1 LLRFFEVCIFEE
13 HFQYCQLKMSIQ
25 LQRKFLFLLAVLGP
39 YYGVICQSE
48 QINVELNW
56 KVQRQFEYQEETY
69 SVPDFEN
76 AEFDQG
82 KVVFY
87 HTKKIKNGNFNMT
100 LTGYQTVPA
109 LKTDE
114 DYLSRFG
121 LIVTN
126 QPLIEY
132 KVSQSGKEYFAS
144 AYVFPFVREN
154 GQLKR
159 LTSFQF
165 ELTPKMSTVTTQ
177 QKDFATSSVLMEGSG
192 TWYKISVNRSGI
204 HKLDKAF
211 LESCGINTSGLNPAH
226 INIYGNGEG
235 RLPENN
241 SVYRT
246 DDLAKNAIFIQGE
259 NDGSFDEG
267 DYILFYAE
275 GPHRWFANG
284 TTHFDQVRNIYSD
297 LSYYFINVNSNETPE
312 RIEDLPQSDIA
323 PTETVNSYSYFDIY
337 ENDLV
342 SLVKGG
348 QRWYGELFD
357 TELERTFTFSV
368 PNIVTSSPVEFRTA
382 IATNARSSA
391 GTQQRY
397 LVNGTLIDASAL
409 PAVST
414 DFVRSSKILNVNSP
428 SASLALKISIDRNT
442 PNVLTYLDR
451 IVLNA
456 RRNLTFFGSQF
467 NFRDLNSVGTGKV
480 SQFIVSS
487 MPAAGFVW
495 DVTDQHNPKRILG
508 IQSGSSF
515 SFTQE
520 TDTLREFVA
529 SNGSSFYIPVKVG
542 PVSYQNLHGL
552 SQAELLIVTPSTFL
566 GQANRLADLHRSEG
580 LLVNVATTEQV
591 YNEFS
596 SGSPDPV
603 AIRMFAKMFFDRSL
617 VDPQHAVQNLLLF
630 GDGTYDPKNRV
641 SGNNYWIPTFQMD
654 NSENSISALV
664 TDDFFGLLSDSDA
677 IGVND
682 MMDIGVG
689 RLLITDQQTAR
700 QQVDKIEHYM
710 KNGSQLFNAS
720 GGDCCC
726 GDGGVG
732 NTYGDWR
739 LNYVQIADDEDGGYF
754 VSSDAEKQY
763 EYVKANHTELNCDK
777 LYLDAFTQVSTA
789 GGQRYPDVFNGV
801 TNWVQRGAL
810 LVNYIGHGG
819 EVGLAA
825 ERVVNIPQIQGFT
838 NIDRLNLFVSATCE
852 FTKYDDPGRVSAG
865 EWMSLNPSGGS
876 IALMTTTRPVY
887 VGVNTLVGRK
897 FFESVFTRDAQE
909 LPQTFG
915 EIMRLT
921 KNGSGSSDNKRSF
934 TLIGDPALR
943 IALPRMK
950 VVTDSINGISSS
962 ISIDTLRALSKVT
975 IKGHLEDQNGNL
987 LTGFNG
993 VLSPSVFDKP
1003 KMQQTLGQD
1012 PNSPVIPFELQR
1024 NIVYRGK
1031 ATVTNGNFE
1040 FSFVVPKDINLSFG
1054 YGKISYYGNSS
1065 GNDAMGFDTL
1075 FVIGGIDTSGVL
1087 DQQGPEIEVY
1097 LNDERFVNG
1106 GITDETPTLIAKL
1119 YDETGINTVGNGIGH
1134 DLTAIIDANTA
1145 NPIVLNE
1152 YYIADMD
1159 SYQSGTVRYTLP
1171 PLEKGKHTLTLKV
1184 WDVNNNS
1191 SEETIDFTVQNK
1203 EEIALEH
1210 VLNYPNPFTTRTE
1223 FFFEHNQVCN
1233 EMEVQIQI
1241 MTVSGRLVK
1250 TINQLVSTQGFRSEG
1265 IVWDGKDEFGDQLA
1279 KGVYVYR
1286 LHAKTPDGKTAEK
1299 LEKLV
1304 LLK

>member
-1 LLRFFEVCIFEE
+1 MSLPLQLKILLLIMIFEP
-13 HFQYCQLKMSIQ
+13 S
-25 LQRKFLFLLAVLGP
+25 LGVF
-39 YYGVICQSE
+39 GQSKE
-48 QINVELNW
+48 INVSLNW
-56 KVQRQFEYQEETY
+56 KGGREIEFQEEIFL
-69 SVPDFEN
+69 VPDFEN
-76 AEFDQG
+76 SEFDQG
-82 KVVFY
+82 RIVYYYTEKLKNGKFNL
-87 HTKKIKNGNFNMT
+87 KIKGFET
-100 LTGYQTVPA
+100 SPA
-109 LKTDE
+109 EKSDEEYLKGFSIEVGDE
-114 DYLSRFG
+114 
-121 LIVTN
+121 
-126 QPLIEY
+126 PLIEC
-132 KVSQSGKEYFAS
+132 KVTQSGKEYFAA

-159 LTSFQF
+159 IISVQFDLLQVESVPVSLT
-165 ELTPKMSTVTTQ
+165 
-177 QKDFATSSVLMEGSG
+177 KDFATSSVLQEGSG
-192 TWYKISVNRSGI
+192 TWYKISVSRSGI
-204 HKLDKAF
+204 HKIDKAF

-226 INIYGNGEG
+226 VNIYGNGEG
-235 RLPENN
+235 RLPESN
-241 SVYRT
+241 SVFRT

-259 NDGSFDEG
+259 NDGAFDDS

-275 GPHRWFANG
+275 GPHRWYANG
-284 TTHFDQVRNIYSD
+284 TTHFDQLRNIYSD
-297 LSYYFINVNSNETPE
+297 FSYYFINVNSNEIPL
-312 RIEDLPQSDIA
+312 RIEDLPQSDDA
-323 PTETVNSYSYFDIY
+323 PTESVTSYSYFDVY
-337 ENDLV
+337 ENDLI

-357 TELERTFTFSV
+357 TELERNFTFNV
-368 PNIVTSSPVEFRTA
+368 PNVVVSSPAEFRIA
-382 IATNARSSA
+382 IATNARTSA

-397 LVNGTLIDASAL
+397 FVNNTLIDASAL
-409 PAVST
+409 PAVSN
-414 DFVRSSKILNVNSP
+414 DYVRSSKVLNYNSP
-428 SASLALKISIDRNT
+428 SASMVVKIAIDRNT

-456 RRNLTFFGSQF
+456 RRDLTFFGSQF
-467 NFRDLNSVGTGKV
+467 NFRDLNSFGLGKV
-480 SQFIVSS
+480 SQFTINS
-487 MPAAGFVW
+487 MPSAGFVW
-495 DVTDQHNPKRILG
+495 DVTNQQRPKRILG
-508 IQSGSSF
+508 DQTGSLF
-515 SFTQE
+515 SFIQN

-529 SNGSSFYIPVKVG
+529 SNGTSFYVPVKVG
-542 PVSYQNLHGL
+542 PVAYQNLHAMA
-552 SQAELLIVTPSTFL
+552 QAELLIVTPSTFL

-580 LLVNVATTEQV
+580 LMVNVATTEQV

-603 AIRMFAKMFFDRSL
+603 AIRTFAKMFFDRSTSN
-617 VDPQHAVQNLLLF
+617 PQNTIQNLLLF

-641 SGNNYWIPTFQMD
+641 SGNNYWIPTYQMD

-664 TDDFFGLLSDSDA
+664 TDDFFGLLSDNDG

-682 MMDIGVG
+682 MVDIGVG

-710 KNGSQLFNAS
+710 KNGSQLFGAS
-720 GGDCCC
+720 GDNCCC
-726 GDGGVG
+726 GDGAQG
-732 NTYGDWR
+732 NTFGDWR

-754 VSSDAEKQY
+754 VSADAEKQY
-763 EYVKANHTELNCDK
+763 EYVKSNHTELNCDK

-838 NIDRLNLFVSATCE
+838 NIDRMNLFVSATCE

-865 EWMSLNPSGGS
+865 EWMSLNPSGGA

-887 VGVNTLVGRK
+887 VGVNTLVGRR
-897 FFESVFTRDAQE
+897 FFENVFSRDAQD

-921 KNGSGSSDNKRSF
+921 KNASGSSDNKRSF

-950 VVTDSINGISSS
+950 IVTDSVNGISSTLS
-962 ISIDTLRALSKVT
+962 VDTLRALSKVT
-975 IKGHLEDQNGNL
+975 IKGHLEDQNGDV

-1054 YGKISYYGNSS
+1054 YGKISYYANNVST
-1065 GNDAMGFDTL
+1065 DAMGFDTL
-1075 FVIGGIDTSGVL
+1075 FVIGGIDTTGVL
-1087 DQQGPEIEVY
+1087 DQQGPEIEVF

-1106 GITDETPTLIAKL
+1106 GITDETPTLIARL
-1119 YDETGINTVGNGIGH
+1119 FDENGINTVGNGIGH
-1134 DLTAIIDANTA
+1134 DLTAIIDANSA

-1152 YYIADMD
+1152 YYVADMD

-1171 PLEKGKHTLTLKV
+1171 SLEKGKHTLTLKV

-1191 SEETIDFTVQNK
+1191 SEETIEFIVQNK

-1250 TINQLVSTQGFRSEG
+1250 TINQIVSSQGFRSEG
-1265 IVWDGKDEFGDQLA
+1265 IVWDGKDDFGDQLA

>member
-1 LLRFFEVCIFEE
+1 MLRFFEVCIFEE
-13 HFQYCQLKMSIQ
+13 HFQSSELNMSFPLQLRI
-25 LQRKFLFLLAVLGP
+25 LFLIMAFLPYLGVF
-39 YYGVICQSE
+39 GQSKE
-48 QINVELNW
+48 INISLNW
-56 KVQRQFEYQEETY
+56 NGQREIEFQEEAFL
-69 SVPDFEN
+69 VPDFEN
-76 AEFDQG
+76 SEFDQG
-82 KVVFY
+82 RIVYY
-87 HTKKIKNGNFNMT
+87 HTEKLKNEKFSMQMK
-100 LTGYQTVPA
+100 GYETSPA
-109 LKTDE
+109 QKSDE
-114 DYLSRFG
+114 EYLNRFAIEVG
-121 LIVTN
+121 DK
-126 QPLIEY
+126 PLIDY
-132 KVSQSGKEYFAS
+132 KVSQSGKEYFAC

-159 LTSFQF
+159 IISVQF
-165 ELTPKMSTVTTQ
+165 DLMQVENVPVSQ
-177 QKDFATSSVLMEGSG
+177 AKDFATSSVLQEGSG
-192 TWYKISVNRSGI
+192 TWYKISVSRSGI
-204 HKLDKAF
+204 HKIDKAF
-211 LESCGINTSGLNPAH
+211 LESCGINTTGLNPAH

-235 RLPENN
+235 RLPEVN
-241 SVYRT
+241 SVFRT

-259 NDGSFDEG
+259 DDGSFDDS

-297 LSYYFINVNSNETPE
+297 LSYYFINVNSNEIPL
-312 RIEDLPQSDIA
+312 RIEDLPQSDDA
-323 PTETVNSYSYFDIY
+323 PTETVNTYSYFDIY

-357 TELERTFTFSV
+357 TELERNFTFNV
-368 PNIVTSSPVEFRTA
+368 PNILVSSPVELRTA

-397 LVNGTLIDASAL
+397 FVNGTLIDASAL
-409 PAVST
+409 PAVSN
-414 DFVRSSKILNVNSP
+414 DYVRSSKVLNYNSP
-428 SASLALKISIDRNT
+428 STSMVVKISIDRNS

-467 NFRDLNSVGTGKV
+467 NFRDLNSFGLGKV
-480 SQFIVSS
+480 SQFTINS
-487 MPAAGFVW
+487 MPSAGFVW
-495 DVTDQHNPKRILG
+495 DVTDHQRPKRILG
-508 IQSGSSF
+508 DQNASSF
-515 SFTQE
+515 SFIQN

-529 SNGSSFYIPVKVG
+529 SNGSSFYVPVKVG
-542 PVSYQNLHGL
+542 PVTYQNLHAMA
-552 SQAELLIVTPSTFL
+552 QAELVIVTPSSFL

-580 LLVNVATTEQV
+580 LMVNVATTEQV

-603 AIRMFAKMFFDRSL
+603 AIRMFAKMFFDRGTSN
-617 VDPQHAVQNLLLF
+617 PQNAIQNLLLF

-641 SGNNYWIPTFQMD
+641 SGNNYWIPTYQMD

-664 TDDFFGLLSDSDA
+664 TDDFFGLLSDSDG

-682 MMDIGVG
+682 MVDIGVG

-710 KNGSQLFNAS
+710 KNGSQLFGAN
-720 GGDCCC
+720 GDNCCC
-726 GDGGVG
+726 GEGAQG
-732 NTYGDWR
+732 NTFGDWR

-754 VSSDAEKQY
+754 VSADAEKQY
-763 EYVKANHTELNCDK
+763 EYVKSNHTELNCDK

-865 EWMSLNPSGGS
+865 EWMSLNPNGGA

-887 VGVNTLVGRK
+887 VGVNTLVGRR
-897 FFESVFTRDAQE
+897 FFENVFSRDAQD

-950 VVTDSINGISSS
+950 VVTDSINGISTTVSV
-962 ISIDTLRALSKVT
+962 DTLRALSKVT

-987 LTGFNG
+987 LSGFNG

-1040 FSFVVPKDINLSFG
+1040 FSFVVPKDINLSYG
-1054 YGKISYYGNSS
+1054 YGKISYYANTTSS
-1065 GNDAMGFDTL
+1065 DAMGFDTL

-1087 DQQGPEIEVY
+1087 DQQGPEIEVF

-1106 GITDETPTLIAKL
+1106 GITDETPTLIARL
-1119 YDETGINTVGNGIGH
+1119 FDENGINTVGNGIGH
-1134 DLTAIIDANTA
+1134 DLTAIIDANSA

-1152 YYIADMD
+1152 YYVADMD

-1171 PLEKGKHTLTLKV
+1171 SLEKGKHTLTLKV

-1191 SEETIDFTVQNK
+1191 SEETIEFIVQNK

-1250 TINQLVSTQGFRSEG
+1250 TINQMVSTQGFRSEG